1 MSLNP
6 YIDGAGQLSQGG
18 DRKRPG
24 PLAVSLLLHGTAFFA
39 LMNAPEI
46 KLQEQSKSAYKLAIE
61 GKETKLVWYK
71 FEKEL
76 PAVKPPD
83 AKAGRK
89 PLRAEVKAPQ
99 EIVASRKDAPKR
111 TQMVWTPAPELKET
125 KPVELPNILAIKLP
139 EVAKPFVPPP
149 EVKKPRIV
157 KIDVPTDAPQLQA
170 KPLDPVKLADARR
183 IAKPFVP
190 PPTKVPVKVAEVVAP
205 TDAPQIEARSSLPAV
220 DYSFKAPSR
229 PFTAPASK
237 AAPAGGK
244 QPALETPPDLIAN
257 SRDLNLAVVGLNPSI
272 QAAALPANSSPGQFS
287 AGPKVR
293 LDGADSAGDGKG
305 LSVPDLYIAG
315 SKDAKPD
322 LIAQAFAAPTS
333 PLSLRA
339 AARLADPHA
348 SGAAGPKDD
357 APTNPHTGAV
367 KVSNAPDKRFTGR
380 DVYMMAIQMPNLTS
394 YSGSWLMW
402 YADRTA
408 RETGLAPV
416 APPVP
421 HRKVDPKYVA
431 SAASDRVEGKVQL
444 ACVIGKDGHVSTV
457 ELVRG
462 LDDRLNQT
470 AEEALAKWEFEP
482 ATRHGEPVE
491 VDVLV
496 EIPFKLAPRT
506 QVRY

>member
-1 MSLNP
+1 MSLNV
-6 YIDGAGQLSQGG
+6 YIDGAGHPE
-18 DRKRPG
+18 RKRPG
-24 PLAVSLLLHGTAFFA
+24 PLAVSLLLHGIAFFA

-46 KLQEQSKSAYKLAIE
+46 KLPEQSKSAYKLAIE

-71 FEKEL
+71 FDREL
-76 PAVKPPD
+76 PAVQPPD
-83 AKAGRK
+83 TKAEHK
-89 PLRAEVKAPQ
+89 PLRAELKFKQ

-149 EVKKPRIV
+149 AVKQPKTA
-157 KIDVPTDAPQLQA
+157 KIDLPADAPQLQA
-170 KPLDPVKLADARR
+170 KPLDPVKLADSQR
-183 IAKPFVP
+183 ITKPFVP

-205 TDAPQIEARSSLPAV
+205 ADAPQIEARAIAPPALN
-220 DYSFKAPSR
+220 DSFKAPAR
-229 PFTAPASK
+229 PFTAPPAK
-237 AAPAGGK
+237 AAPTSGK
-244 QPALETPPDLIAN
+244 QPALETPPDLVPN

-272 QAAALPANSSPGQFS
+272 KPPAIPANSSPGQFS
-287 AGPKVR
+287 AGPKIR
-293 LDGADSAGDGKG
+293 SEGADSAGEGKG
-305 LSVPDLYIAG
+305 LTVPDLFVAG
-315 SKDAKPD
+315 AKDAKPD

-333 PLSLRA
+333 PLNMRA
-339 AARLADPHA
+339 AARIAEPP
-348 SGAAGPKDD
+348 GATPSVPKEDSPPAG
-357 APTNPHTGAV
+357 HSGAV
-367 KVSNAPDKRFTGR
+367 KVSSAPDKRFTGR

-408 RETGLAPV
+408 REAGLSPV

-421 HRKVDPKYVA
+421 RRKVDPKYVA
-431 SAASDRVEGKVQL
+431 AAAADRVEGKVQL
-444 ACVIGKDGHVSTV
+444 ACVIGKDGRVSTV

-496 EIPFKLAPRT
+496 EIPFRLAPRT

>member
-1 MSLNP
+1 MSLNV
-6 YIDGAGQLSQGG
+6 YIDGAAYP

-46 KLQEQSKSAYKLAIE
+46 KLPEQSKSAYKLAIE

-71 FEKEL
+71 FDKDL

-83 AKAGRK
+83 AKAERK
-89 PLRAEVKAPQ
+89 PLRAEIKFRQ

-111 TQMVWTPAPELKET
+111 TQMVWTAAPELKET

-139 EVAKPFVPPP
+139 EVARPFVPPP
-149 EVKKPRIV
+149 EVKQPKTAKIDLPRIEIPV
-157 KIDVPTDAPQLQA
+157 DAPQLQT
-170 KPLDPVKLADARR
+170 KPLDPVKLADAQR

-205 TDAPQIEARSSLPAV
+205 TDAPQIEARAIAAPTLN
-220 DYSFKAPSR
+220 DSFKAPAR
-229 PFTAPASK
+229 PFTAPPAK
-237 AAPAGGK
+237 AAPTSGK
-244 QPALETPPDLIAN
+244 QPALETPPDLLAN

-272 QAAALPANSSPGQFS
+272 KPGAIPANSSPGQFS

-293 LDGADSAGDGKG
+293 PEGADSAGDGKG
-305 LSVPDLYIAG
+305 LAVPDLFVAG
-315 SKDAKPD
+315 AKDAKPD

-333 PLSLRA
+333 ALSLRA
-339 AARLADPHA
+339 AARLADPNA
-348 SGAAGPKDD
+348 PAPKEES
-357 APTNPHTGAV
+357 PPPSHSGAV
-367 KVSNAPDKRFTGR
+367 KVSSAPDKRFTGR

-408 RETGLAPV
+408 REAGLKPV
-416 APPVP
+416 APPEP
-421 HRKVDPKYVA
+421 RRKVDPKYVA
-431 SAASDRVEGKVQL
+431 SAAADRIEGKVQL
-444 ACVIGKDGHVSTV
+444 ACVIGKDGRVSTV

-470 AEEALAKWEFEP
+470 AEEALAKWEFAP
-482 ATRHGEPVE
+482 ATRQGEPVE

-496 EIPFKLAPRT
+496 EIPFRLAPRT

>member
-1 MSLNP
+1 MSLNV
-6 YIDGAGQLSQGG
+6 YIDGAAHPDSAHP

-24 PLAVSLLLHGTAFFA
+24 PLAVSLLLHVAAFFA

-46 KLQEQSKSAYKLAIE
+46 KLPEQSKSAYKLVIE
-61 GKETKLVWYK
+61 GKETKLIWYK
-71 FEKEL
+71 FDKEL
-76 PAVKPPD
+76 PAVKPLD
-83 AKAGRK
+83 SKAERK
-89 PLRAEVKAPQ
+89 PPRAEFKARQ

-111 TQMVWTPAPELKET
+111 TQMIWMPAPELKAT
-125 KPVELPNILAIKLP
+125 KPVETPNILAIRLP

-149 EVKKPRIV
+149 EVKQPRTA
-157 KIDVPTDAPQLQA
+157 KIDVPADAPQLKA
-170 KPLDPVKLADARR
+170 KPIDPVKLADAPR

-190 PPTKVPVKVAEVVAP
+190 PPTRVPVKVAEVVAP
-205 TDAPQIEARSSLPAV
+205 ADAPQIEARAIAPPTLN
-220 DYSFKAPSR
+220 DSFKAPSR
-229 PFTAPASK
+229 PFTAPPAK
-237 AAPAGGK
+237 AAPANGK
-244 QPALETPPDLIAN
+244 QPALDTPPDLIAN

-272 QAAALPANSSPGQFS
+272 NPAALPTNSSPAQFS

-293 LDGADSAGDGKG
+293 TEGADSAGEGKG
-305 LSVPDLYIAG
+305 LTVPDLYIAG

-339 AARLADPHA
+339 AARLANPNAAPKEDPPPA
-348 SGAAGPKDD
+348 S
-357 APTNPHTGAV
+357 HTGAV
-367 KVSNAPDKRFTGR
+367 KVSSAPDKRFTGR

-408 RETGLAPV
+408 RATGLAPV

-444 ACVIGKDGHVSTV
+444 ASVIGKDGRVSTV

-462 LDDRLNQT
+462 LDDRLDQT

-482 ATRHGEPVE
+482 ATRQGEPVE

-496 EIPFKLAPRT
+496 EIPFRLAPRNP
-506 QVRY
+506 VRY

>member
-1 MSLNP
+1 MSLNV
-6 YIDGAGQLSQGG
+6 YMDGAAHP

-24 PLAVSLLLHGTAFFA
+24 PLAVSLLLHVAAFFA

-46 KLQEQSKSAYKLAIE
+46 KLPEQSKSAYKLAIE
-61 GKETKLVWYK
+61 GKETKLIWYK
-71 FEKEL
+71 FDKEL

-83 AKAGRK
+83 AKGERK
-89 PLRAEVKAPQ
+89 PLRVEFKARQ

-111 TQMVWTPAPELKET
+111 TQMVWMPAPELKET
-125 KPVELPNILAIKLP
+125 KPVETPNILAIRLP

-149 EVKKPRIV
+149 EVKQPRTA
-157 KIDVPTDAPQLQA
+157 KIDLPTDAPQLQA
-170 KPLDPVKLADARR
+170 KPLDPVKLADAQR
-183 IAKPFVP
+183 ITKPFVP

-205 TDAPQIEARSSLPAV
+205 ADAPQIEARAIAPPTLN
-220 DYSFKAPSR
+220 DSFKAPAR
-229 PFTAPASK
+229 PFTAPTAK
-237 AAPAGGK
+237 AAPASGK
-244 QPALETPPDLIAN
+244 QPALETPPDLVAN

-272 QAAALPANSSPGQFS
+272 TAAALPVNSSPGQFS

-293 LDGADSAGDGKG
+293 TEGADSAGEGKG
-305 LSVPDLYIAG
+305 LTVPDLYIAG
-315 SKDAKPD
+315 TKDAKPD

-333 PLSLRA
+333 PLSMRA
-339 AARLADPHA
+339 AARLANPNAAVPKEDPPPA
-348 SGAAGPKDD
+348 S
-357 APTNPHTGAV
+357 HSGAV
-367 KVSNAPDKRFTGR
+367 KVSSAPDKRFTGR

-408 RETGLAPV
+408 RATGLAPV

-444 ACVIGKDGHVSTV
+444 ACVIGKDGRVSTV

-470 AEEALAKWEFEP
+470 AEEALAKWEFDP
-482 ATRHGEPVE
+482 AMRQGEPVE

>member
-1 MSLNP
+1 MSLSV
-6 YIDGAGQLSQGG
+6 YIDGAGHP

-46 KLQEQSKSAYKLAIE
+46 KFPEQSKSAYKLAIE

-71 FEKEL
+71 FDKDL

-83 AKAGRK
+83 AKAERK
-89 PLRAEVKAPQ
+89 PLRAELKARQ

-149 EVKKPRIV
+149 EVKPPKTA
-157 KIDVPTDAPQLQA
+157 KIDLPADAPQLQA
-170 KPLDPVKLADARR
+170 KPLDPVKLAESQR
-183 IAKPFVP
+183 ITKTFVPP
-190 PPTKVPVKVAEVVAP
+190 PPTKVPVKVPDVVAP
-205 TDAPQIEARSSLPAV
+205 TDAPQIEARAIASPALA
-220 DYSFKAPSR
+220 DSFKAPAR
-229 PFTAPASK
+229 PFTAPPSK
-237 AAPAGGK
+237 ASPAGGK
-244 QPALETPPDLIAN
+244 QPALETPPDLVAN

-272 QAAALPANSSPGQFS
+272 TAAALPVNSSPGQFS

-293 LDGADSAGDGKG
+293 PEGADSAGEGKG
-305 LSVPDLYIAG
+305 LTVPDLYVAG
-315 SKDAKPD
+315 AKDAKPD
-322 LIAQAFAAPTS
+322 LIAQAFAPPTS
-333 PLSLRA
+333 PLNMRA
-339 AARLADPHA
+339 AARLADPQA
-348 SGAAGPKDD
+348 LVPKED
-357 APTNPHTGAV
+357 PHPPGHSGAV
-367 KVSNAPDKRFTGR
+367 KVTSAPDKRFTGR

-408 RETGLAPV
+408 RAAGLSPV

-431 SAASDRVEGKVQL
+431 AAAADRVEGKVQL
-444 ACVIGKDGHVSTV
+444 ACVIGKDGRVSTV

-482 ATRHGEPVE
+482 ATRQGEPVE

-496 EIPFKLAPRT
+496 EIPFRLAPRNP
-506 QVRY
+506 VRY

>member
-1 MSLNP
+1 
-6 YIDGAGQLSQGG
+6 
-18 DRKRPG
+18 
-24 PLAVSLLLHGTAFFA
+24 
-39 LMNAPEI
+39 
-46 KLQEQSKSAYKLAIE
+46 
-61 GKETKLVWYK
+61 
-71 FEKEL
+71 
-76 PAVKPPD
+76 
-83 AKAGRK
+83 
-89 PLRAEVKAPQ
+89 
-99 EIVASRKDAPKR
+99 
-111 TQMVWTPAPELKET
+111 
-125 KPVELPNILAIKLP
+125 
-139 EVAKPFVPPP
+139 
-149 EVKKPRIV
+149 
-157 KIDVPTDAPQLQA
+157 
-170 KPLDPVKLADARR
+170 
-183 IAKPFVP
+183 
-190 PPTKVPVKVAEVVAP
+190 VAEVVAP
-205 TDAPQIEARSSLPAV
+205 SDAPQIEARAIAPPTLN
-220 DYSFKAPSR
+220 DSFKAPAR
-229 PFTAPASK
+229 PFTAPPAK
-237 AAPAGGK
+237 AAPASGK

-272 QAAALPANSSPGQFS
+272 QAAALPVNSSPAQFS

-293 LDGADSAGDGKG
+293 LEGADGVGGGTG
-305 LSVPDLYIAG
+305 LAVPDLYIAG
-315 SKDAKPD
+315 AKDAKPD

-339 AARLADPHA
+339 AARLANPN
-348 SGAAGPKDD
+348 AAVPSVPKDD
-357 APTNPHTGAV
+357 PPPTSHTGAV
-367 KVSNAPDKRFTGR
+367 KVSSAPDKRFTGR

-408 RETGLAPV
+408 IQKGLAPV

-444 ACVIGKDGHVSTV
+444 ACVIGKDGRVSTV

-482 ATRHGEPVE
+482 ATRQGEPVE